1 VQVGDIVIVRPGE
14 RIPVDGVV
22 VSGHSS
28 VNQAPLT
35 GESVP
40 VEKSEGDE
48 VFAGTLNEFGVLAI

>member
-1 VQVGDIVIVRPGE
+1 
-14 RIPVDGVV
+14 V